1 MNAHKFVAEKG
12 IKEAK
17 AVFMGA
23 PPSATHFNQNS
34 LGGHYAKEVL
44 FKRDFRWAWYNKINQ
59 SWYYDFA
66 EHNHFEL
73 SELKQV
79 VDSIEIVKEKGGL
92 TLTKGLLDL
101 GKHLAD
107 WMEKGSEK
115 MPPNKPDKT
124 NLIRCEKAIA
134 DYESIYGGE
143 HV

>member
-79 VDSIEIVKEKGGL
+79 VESVEIVEFYGGL
-92 TLTKGLLDL
+92 EESKNL
-101 GKHLAD
+101 HAD
-107 WMEKGSEK
+107 EFWHEKNYSR
-115 MPPNKPDKT
+115 
-124 NLIRCEKAIA
+124 LQKAIA
-134 DYESIYGGE
+134 DYELVESYKE
-143 HV
+143 NQHV